1 MRKIFLMCIGLLLLL
16 QNKGW
21 SAAYVTD
28 ISSGEIIA
36 IEDNGNQTMFATGF
50 NHPLSLS
57 FDSQGNLFVLELS
70 NGRVIKID
78 QTGTATIFTDKIPT
92 QGSFSDITVTSDGR
106 VLLLV
111 AGTDPLYENSRA
123 EIWQLLEGQNP
134 ALVIAAQNTNPSF
147 NESGRGF
154 IQGKDGYMY
163 VAMQGGDGG
172 RIMRASLDG
181 DISYIDFGLKP
192 FNQGGGDMID
202 VRFNSLGEMF
212 ILGNIPHPTITNART
227 IWKVGNGVLT
237 TFVPPELLHHNGLQ
251 LAMGENDFLYLGGGV
266 SEYGFVV
273 RVDSLGNAETLA
285 TFYNPNYRP
294 IFDIGVSSYQYN
306 LNQPIDVS
314 NVSYPPKI
322 PEAAFKAFPT
332 SGMAPLNVNFTNESA
347 GTVTSWQWDF
357 EDGSISDQQ
366 NPTYTY
372 NYPGTYTVSLTAI
385 GPIGSDTETKTNYIT
400 VVSPDAPDLRG
411 RLKAFHLYEFGVSIG
426 LTIQTEN
433 TGNQKANRFK
443 VAFHFSNDGITLGE
457 LLDKETVMGG
467 LMAGYVKDVTFKY
480 ESANPL
486 SGRYIIVL
494 IDSDDQVLETDETNN
509 MVTIRIP

>member
-1 MRKIFLMCIGLLLLL
+1 MRKIFLMCIGLLLLI

-21 SAAYVTD
+21 PAAYVND
-28 ISSGEIIA
+28 LSSGDIMA
-36 IEDNGNQTMFATGF
+36 IEDNGSQTMFATGF
-50 NHPLSLS
+50 NHPLSLT
-57 FDSQGNLFVLELS
+57 FDSQGNLFVLEIL

-78 QTGTATIFTDKIPT
+78 QTGTATIFTDKMPT
-92 QGSFSDITVTSDGR
+92 QGSSVDIAVTNDGR

-111 AGTDPLYENSRA
+111 AGTDPLYNNSRT
-123 EIWQLLEGQNP
+123 EIWQLLEEQNP
-134 ALVIAAQNTNPSF
+134 ALVIATQNTNPSL

-154 IQGKDGYMY
+154 VQGKDGYMY

-172 RIMRASLDG
+172 RIMRATLDG

-192 FNQGGGDMID
+192 YAQGGGDMID

-227 IWKVGNGVLT
+227 IWKVENGVLT

-251 LAMGENDFLYLGGGV
+251 LAMGENDSLYLGGGV
-266 SEYGFVV
+266 GEYGFVV

-285 TFYNPNYRP
+285 TFYNPNNRL
-294 IFDIGVSSYQYN
+294 IFDIGASSYQYN

-314 NVSYPPKI
+314 NVSYPLKI

-332 SGMAPLNVNFTNESA
+332 SGMAPLNINFSNESA

-357 EDGSISDQQ
+357 GDGSISDQQ
-366 NPTYTY
+366 NPTHMY
-372 NYPGTYTVSLTAI
+372 NYPGRYTVSLTAT
-385 GPIGSDTETKTNYIT
+385 GPIGSDTDTKTNFIT

-411 RLKAFHLYEFGVSIG
+411 RLRAFHLDEFGMSIG
-426 LTIQTEN
+426 LTIQIEN
-433 TGNQKANRFK
+433 TGNQKADRFK

-457 LLDKETVMGG
+457 QLSEETVMAG
-467 LMAGYVKDVTFKY
+467 LRAGYVRDVTFKY
-480 ESANPL
+480 ESETSL
-486 SGRYIIVL
+486 SGRCIMLL
-494 IDSDDQVLETDETNN
+494 IDSCDQVLETDEANN
-509 MVTIRIP
+509 MGTIRIP